1 MSQLLQSGLRIIRW
15 LLIFTAIFI
24 IALVVGLFF
33 FGGLIY
39 PKLLVQPAKY
49 SNPLAYKLNPF
60 ERTKFETTTSDGLRL
75 ACYYAP
81 ARKQPARGTCL
92 LLHGHSVGKD
102 NMAWQ
107 AKRLVD
113 QGFDVIAYDARAHGE
128 SDGEM
133 STIGNLEG
141 SDAITVI
148 RQAEKQFPVPHPRT
162 VIGHSL
168 GAVSAIR
175 MITLPGHTMDA
186 AVLISPYARLRELIT
201 RETKKYLWFTNTEK
215 VMAGAEKLA
224 GRELWNFSPIE
235 LAPDITIPTLVIH
248 GSLDPRFP
256 LAEGRE
262 VYAAIGTRVAQPAF
276 KQFQEATGAGHND
289 VLSDHCPWSPEVAA
303 AYQGFLQSVAPSR

>member
-1 MSQLLQSGLRIIRW
+1 MSLLQSGFRIIRW
-15 LLIFTAIFI
+15 LLILTALFI
-24 IALVVGLFF
+24 VALVVGLFF

-39 PKLLVQPAKY
+39 PKLLLQSAKY
-49 SNPLAYKLNPF
+49 NNPLAYKLNPF
-60 ERTKFETTTSDGLRL
+60 ERTKFQTTTSDGLRL

-81 ARKQPARGTCL
+81 AKIQPARGTCL

-128 SDGEM
+128 SDGEI

-141 SDAITVI
+141 SDAIAVI
-148 RQAEKQFPVPHPRT
+148 RQAEKQFPLPHPRI

-168 GAVSAIR
+168 GAVSGIR
-175 MITLPGHTMDA
+175 MITLPGHTMDV
-186 AVLISPYARLRELIT
+186 AVLISPYPRLRELVT
-201 RETKKYLWFTNTEK
+201 RETKKYLWFTNTEN

-224 GRELWNFSPIE
+224 GRDLLNFAPIE
-235 LAPDITIPTLVIH
+235 LAPDIAIPTLVIH
-248 GSLDPRFP
+248 GSLDTRFP

-262 VYAAIGTRVAQPAF
+262 VYEAIGTGIAQPAP

-289 VLSDHCPWSPEVAA
+289 VLSDHCPWSRDVAT
-303 AYQGFLQSVAPSR
+303 AYQGFLQSIAPSR